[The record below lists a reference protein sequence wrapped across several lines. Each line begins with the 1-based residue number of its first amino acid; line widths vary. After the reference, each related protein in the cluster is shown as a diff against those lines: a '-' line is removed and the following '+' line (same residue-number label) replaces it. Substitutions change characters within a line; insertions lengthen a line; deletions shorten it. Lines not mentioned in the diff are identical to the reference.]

1 MKNTIF
7 TLFIS
12 SLFALPR
19 FSVEESSS
27 CINCHINPT
36 GGGMRNDHGTNV
48 YNLDELTIRN
58 WISNSDEDWD
68 GFITN
73 HIQVGGEFRIQFFNG
88 NSHPDSGGD
97 SKINSIFPM
106 QAEIYTKVDIN
117 KNTDFYLEASLGGS
131 NNYEYFIL
139 FDKLPQK
146 GWIKIG
152 QSSPNYGL
160 MVDDHTSF
168 IKSGNKNSLY
178 LNNAYLDRGFRDLF
192 DPMSNKPLIV
202 EGGFN
207 FLNNLYMTVSLFQ
220 PLSQGYHEDLS
231 SFSGSISYINSFG
244 NTSFMLGSSILEE
257 NDISLMGIFGG
268 VSFKN
273 ITMMFEADLAENLF
287 NTIETS
293 FASYGQLVY
302 KPIQGLHLIAKYDYF
317 DHNYDFTSGS
327 ITRYSYGFEIYP
339 LNMLE
344 IKLQTRNYKIDG
356 INLELDN
363 EYLIQVH
370 TWF

>member
-1 MKNTIF
+1 MKNIILV
-7 TLFIS
+7 LFFS

-19 FSVEESSS
+19 FSVEENSS

-48 YNLDELTIRN
+48 YNLDELTLRN
-58 WISNSDEDWD
+58 WISNGNEDWD
-68 GFITN
+68 GFISD
-73 HIQVGGEFRIQFFNG
+73 HIQIGGEFRIQSFDG
-88 NSHPDSGGD
+88 NASSGT
-97 SKINSIFPM
+97 FPM

-131 NNYEYFIL
+131 SNYEYFVL
-139 FDKLPQK
+139 FDKLPSK
-146 GWIKIG
+146 SWIKVG
-152 QSSPNYGL
+152 QSSPSYGL
-160 MVDDHTSF
+160 MLDDHTSF
-168 IKSGNKNSLY
+168 IKSGNKNSLDGDTP
-178 LNNAYLDRGFRDLF
+178 ALDRGFRDLF
-192 DPMSNKPLIV
+192 DPMANKPLII
-202 EGGFN
+202 EGGINLFK
-207 FLNNLYMTVSLFQ
+207 NLYMTMSLFQ
-220 PLSQGYHEDLS
+220 PLSEGYHEDLS

-244 NTSFMLGSSILEE
+244 NTSFMFGSSILEE
-257 NDISLMGIFGG
+257 DDISLMGIFGG
-268 VSFKN
+268 ISFKN

-317 DHNYDFTSGS
+317 DHNYDVESGS
-327 ITRYSYGFEIYP
+327 VTRYSYGMEIYP

-344 IKLQTRNYKIDG
+344 IKLQTRDYKIDG
-356 INLELDN
+356 IDLELDN

>member
-1 MKNTIF
+1 MKNIF
-7 TLFIS
+7 FPLFIS

-27 CINCHINPT
+27 CMNCHINPI

-48 YNLDELTIRN
+48 YNLDELTLRN
-58 WISNSDEDWD
+58 WISDGDEDWD
-68 GFITN
+68 GFISD
-73 HIQVGGEFRIQFFNG
+73 HIQIGGEFRIQSFDG
-88 NSHPDSGGD
+88 NASSGT
-97 SKINSIFPM
+97 FPM

-131 NNYEYFIL
+131 SNYEYFVL
-139 FDKLPQK
+139 FDKLPSK
-146 GWIKIG
+146 SWIKVG

-160 MVDDHTSF
+160 MLDDHTSF
-168 IKSGNKNSLY
+168 IKSGNKNSLDGDTP
-178 LNNAYLDRGFRDLF
+178 ALDRGFRDLF
-192 DPMSNKPLIV
+192 DPMANKPLII
-202 EGGFN
+202 EGGINLFK
-207 FLNNLYMTVSLFQ
+207 NLYMTVSLFQ
-220 PLSQGYHEDLS
+220 PLSEGYHEDLS

-257 NDISLMGIFGG
+257 DEISLMGVFGG

-273 ITMMFEADLAENLF
+273 VTMMFETDLARNLF
-287 NTIETS
+287 DDIETS
-293 FASYGQLVY
+293 LASYAQFVY

-344 IKLQTRNYKIDG
+344 IKLQTRDYKIDG
-356 INLELDN
+356 VDLELDN

>member
-1 MKNTIF
+1 MYI
-7 TLFIS
+7 LFIS

-27 CINCHINPT
+27 CMNCHINPT
-36 GGGMRNDHGTNV
+36 GGGMRNGHGTNV
-48 YNLDELTIRN
+48 YNLDELTLRN
-58 WISNSDEDWD
+58 WISDGDEDWD
-68 GFITN
+68 GFISN
-73 HIQVGGEFRIQFFNG
+73 HIQIGGEFRIQSFDG
-88 NSHPDSGGD
+88 NTSSG
-97 SKINSIFPM
+97 IFPM

-131 NNYEYFIL
+131 SNYEYFVL
-139 FDKLPQK
+139 FDKLPSK
-146 GWIKIG
+146 SWIKVG

-160 MVDDHTSF
+160 MLDDHTSF
-168 IKSGNKNSLY
+168 IKSGNKNSLDE
-178 LNNAYLDRGFRDLF
+178 NTPALDRGFRDLF
-192 DPMSNKPLIV
+192 DPMANKPLLI
-202 EGGFN
+202 EGGINLFK
-207 FLNNLYMTVSLFQ
+207 NLYMTMSLFQ
-220 PLSQGYHEDLS
+220 PLSEGYHEDLS

-257 NDISLMGIFGG
+257 DEISLMGVFGG

-287 NTIETS
+287 DYIETS

-317 DHNYDFTSGS
+317 DHNYDVASGS

-344 IKLQTRNYKIDG
+344 IKLQTRDYKIEG
-356 INLELDN
+356 IDLELDN